1 MHDIMPPLAANA
13 QLIQSYGPAGF
24 RIGNAEYATH
34 VLVSPTETIAWN
46 GELTIEA
53 LKPVVEA
60 EPKCEVLLIGTG
72 ARHEMIA
79 PELRRALKEQGLAV
93 DTMDTGAACRTFNI
107 LLGES
112 RRVAV
117 ALLLPTI
124 VTKL

>member
-34 VLVSPTETIAWN
+34 VLVTPTATFVWDGA
-46 GELTIEA
+46 LTLEA
-53 LKPVVEA
+53 FAPLLTT

-72 ARHEMIA
+72 ARHELVA
-79 PELRRALKEQGLAV
+79 LEFRRALKEQGLAV

-107 LLGES
+107 LLGEG
-112 RRVAV
+112 RRAAV
-117 ALLLPTI
+117 ALMLPTI